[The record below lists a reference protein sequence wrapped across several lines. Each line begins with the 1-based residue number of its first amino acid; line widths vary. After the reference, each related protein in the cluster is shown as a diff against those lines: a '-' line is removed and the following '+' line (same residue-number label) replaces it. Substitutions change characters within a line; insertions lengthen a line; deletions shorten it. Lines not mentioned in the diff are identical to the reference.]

1 MSNEGSD
8 AFLSPDQSPSRGS
21 SPLKTNRSGS
31 PFTARISS
39 PIPRGRSAPSYRGD
53 TTSEQYISATK
64 KLTEAAWRYDRE
76 KDPGFIHNLENREL
90 DKEDFRR
97 ILKIGLDCRLTREEL
112 EALIPLY
119 DNNGKVDG
127 FEFILTFYHL
137 RFEHR
142 GLQLTSRVGAE
153 RRLKD
158 LAKESVEQRNAYHD
172 QKNLLHLIDEV
183 ANDFIMCLYYFWAE
197 MISSCIILLDTGD

>member
-1 MSNEGSD
+1 MNTAAMSNESSD
-8 AFLSPDQSPSRGS
+8 GFQSVDGSPSRGGT
-21 SPLKTNRSGS
+21 PNRNNRSGS
-31 PFTARISS
+31 PFGS
-39 PIPRGRSAPSYRGD
+39 PPSRGSPTPRGRSAPRQLGD
-53 TTSEQYISATK
+53 VTSEAYISATK

-112 EALIPLY
+112 DALVPLY

-142 GLQLTSRVGAE
+142 GLQLTSRVEAE
-153 RRLKD
+153 KRLKD
-158 LAKESVEQRNAYHD
+158 AIINDIEQRNAYHER
-172 QKNLLHLIDEV
+172 KGVLHLIDEV
-183 ANDFIMCLYYFWAE
+183 V
-197 MISSCIILLDTGD
+197 IILLIDYV